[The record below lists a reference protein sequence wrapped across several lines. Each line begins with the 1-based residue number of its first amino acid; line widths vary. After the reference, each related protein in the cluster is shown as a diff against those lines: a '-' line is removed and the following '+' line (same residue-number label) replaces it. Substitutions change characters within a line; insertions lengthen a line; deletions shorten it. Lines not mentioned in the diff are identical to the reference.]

1 MRKFEISPAIAAA
14 MRHRAKAA
22 PFREVGVPLF
32 LELPRYRDIPAA
44 SFVEFDAEDDRVE
57 AEGATIGGDDDDDF
71 Y

>member
-1 MRKFEISPAIAAA
+1 MRKYEISPAIAAA

-32 LELPRYRDIPAA
+32 LELPRYRDTAPA
-44 SFVEFDAEDDRVE
+44 SFVEFDAEDDRIE
-57 AEGATIGGDDDDDF
+57 AEAPTFGNEDDDDF